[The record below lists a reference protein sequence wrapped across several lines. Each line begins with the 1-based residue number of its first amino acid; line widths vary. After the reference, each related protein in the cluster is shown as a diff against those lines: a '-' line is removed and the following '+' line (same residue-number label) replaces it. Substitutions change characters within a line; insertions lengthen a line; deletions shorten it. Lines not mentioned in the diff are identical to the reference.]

1 MQPDTL
7 SRRLY
12 DVGAL
17 VLRLTSTEEEVHWYH
32 LAYGNLNTSHF
43 TVIELYATSQPSLR
57 SRLAEALGLQVCEV
71 DIDNLSFLNL
81 WQIAKTLDMGQHW
94 KLDLYPLYRSTRF
107 VGDTVRPGLVAIQC
121 LHSQVGVQLWS
132 DSESGRK
139 RKRSCSDA
147 LDDGDQFDDDD
158 DDERKSDGEEEWMPL
173 ADLGDEGAGGD
184 AGGEGDAEEDN
195 LWEPEDDG
203 GPGDDDDDDGVVD
216 ELHRLAS
223 GDVEPGPPARPEP
236 PPPRPP
242 LVPPLAAPS
251 VLPLDSEVPLGVAPP
266 AANEDDGDGAVVA
279 GGRRGPLD
287 PNRPGRPLTWQL
299 PGEVGRL
306 KYEPNTKLLA
316 AHCPCGGKDST
327 HGPVACRL
335 NRSVKTRPGKRGWA
349 GRPLGL
355 LIAWLKAAHECADRQ
370 DHLDLTKHSP
380 QAESLSFD
388 NRVLARDWLMNS
400 GMEDLA
406 SLLEL
411 ERDPLPDE
419 GSEPNVSE

>member
-1 MQPDTL
+1 MLDAKLLPKVGKVECPKSKACFVAGFCVCGRTNAKLRKFVQLLATGLRKEALQPDTL

-17 VLRLTSTEEEVHWYH
+17 VLRLTSTEQEVHWYH

-94 KLDLYPLYRSTRF
+94 KLDLCHLYRSTRF

-139 RKRSCSDA
+139 RKRPCSDA

-195 LWEPEDDG
+195 LWEPEDD
-203 GPGDDDDDDGVVD
+203 
-216 ELHRLAS
+216 
-223 GDVEPGPPARPEP
+223 
-236 PPPRPP
+236 
-242 LVPPLAAPS
+242 
-251 VLPLDSEVPLGVAPP
+251 
-266 AANEDDGDGAVVA
+266 
-279 GGRRGPLD
+279 
-287 PNRPGRPLTWQL
+287 
-299 PGEVGRL
+299 
-306 KYEPNTKLLA
+306 
-316 AHCPCGGKDST
+316 
-327 HGPVACRL
+327 
-335 NRSVKTRPGKRGWA
+335 
-349 GRPLGL
+349 
-355 LIAWLKAAHECADRQ
+355 
-370 DHLDLTKHSP
+370 
-380 QAESLSFD
+380 
-388 NRVLARDWLMNS
+388 
-400 GMEDLA
+400 
-406 SLLEL
+406 
-411 ERDPLPDE
+411 
-419 GSEPNVSE
+419 